1 MNEYSDLL
9 PRTKDITRLLRLH
22 SAPSVAPLFEATLLR
37 PIGDF
42 LNASGK
48 RLRTQILD
56 FGFDAADAGRTP
68 AEVAAERREKGAFII
83 EALHAAS
90 LVIDDIEDGSL
101 ERRGAPT
108 LHRQVGMPVAL
119 NAGTWLY
126 FWPLEKIASWGLTPT
141 QELRLYRLCI
151 NALLRA
157 HCGQAIDLG
166 VGVDTLPQEKVLETS
181 LAAMELKTG
190 AFMGLAAALGGALAD
205 ADDPTLEWLRDFGVA
220 FGVAL
225 QMFDDIGN
233 LAKPGSKQYED
244 LKLRRPSWIWACAA
258 QGSGPEDYQAFLEAV
273 WRLPDASALE
283 LWLQQ
288 QALVIRAKSLAIEHL
303 DRAFGPL
310 EERLGP
316 ERLTWVREVGE
327 RLREAYE

>member
-1 MNEYSDLL
+1 MHDHI
-9 PRTKDITRLLRLH
+9 KRLL
-22 SAPSVAPLFEATLLR
+22 A
-37 PIGDF
+37 
-42 LNASGK
+42 
-48 RLRTQILD
+48 QILD

-68 AEVAAERREKGAFII
+68 PEVAAERREKGAFII

-90 LVIDDIEDGSL
+90 LVTEDIDDGSI
-101 ERRGAPT
+101 ERRAAPT
-108 LHRQVGMPVAL
+108 LDRKLGVPVAL
-119 NAGTWLY
+119 NAGSWLY
-126 FWPLEKIASWGLTPT
+126 FWPLEKIASWGLAPV

-157 HCGQAIDLG
+157 HCGQAIDIG
-166 VGVDTLPQEKVLETS
+166 FGMDTLPQEKVLETS
-181 LAAMELKTG
+181 LAAMELKSG
-190 AFMGLAAALGGALAD
+190 AFMGLAAALGGAMAD
-205 ADDPTLEWLRDFGVA
+205 ADDATLDWLRDFGVA

-233 LAKPGSKQYED
+233 LAKPGTKQYED

-258 QGSGPEDYQAFLEAV
+258 QGSRPEDYQAFLGAV
-273 WRLPDASALE
+273 RRLPDASALE

>member
-1 MNEYSDLL
+1 MNDTSDFL
-9 PRTKDITRLLRLH
+9 PRSKDIARLLRLH
-22 SAPSVAPLFEATLLR
+22 ATPSVAPVFESALLG
-37 PIGDF
+37 PIAEF
-42 LNASGK
+42 LNGSGK

-56 FGFDAADAGRTP
+56 FAFDAADAGRTP
-68 AEVAAERREKGAFII
+68 PEVAEERREKGAFII
-83 EALHAAS
+83 ESLHAAS

-101 ERRGAPT
+101 ERRGVPT
-108 LHRQVGMPVAL
+108 LHQKVGLPVAL

-126 FWPLEKIASWGLTPT
+126 FWPLEKIAAWGLSPV
-141 QELRLYRLCI
+141 QEVRLYRLCI
-151 NALLRA
+151 NSLLRA

-166 VGVDTLPQEKVLETS
+166 VGVETLPQDKVMETS

-190 AFMGLAAALGGALAD
+190 AFMGLAAGLGGALAD
-205 ADDPTLEWLRDFGVA
+205 ADDSTLEWLRDFGVA
-220 FGVAL
+220 LGVAL

-233 LAKPGSKQYED
+233 LTKPGLKQYED

-258 QGSGPEDYQAFLEAV
+258 QGSRPEDYEAFKTAV
-273 WRLPDASALE
+273 SRLPDVAYLE

-288 QALVIRAKSLAIEHL
+288 QALVVRAKSLAIEHL

-310 EERLGP
+310 EERLGAD
-316 ERLTWVREVGE
+316 RLVWVRELGE